1 MEKYDFALD
10 INIFNKPCRPTD
22 LAVDKPHTC
31 T

>member
-10 INIFNKPCRPTD
+10 INIFKKPCTD